1 VTFISILPTGTL
13 AWLSIC
19 AARASNRVIARH
31 SGTWSRPSQLLPVP
45 EQQAVLKRIRK
56 LAGEG
61 LSPRKISADIAER
74 GVKLS
79 HVTVGKII
87 AGRAAA

>member
-1 VTFISILPTGTL
+1 
-13 AWLSIC
+13 
-19 AARASNRVIARH
+19 
-31 SGTWSRPSQLLPVP
+31 VP